1 MRSIHYL
8 YPGHGAYEYQVRI
21 NSSYNM
27 SFSLDFRRHRIHTAE
42 KIMKRAFEAPGSVT
56 WIHTGAPTS
65 QPLLNKNAMTYSAS
79 TRLIRKN
86 DTASITAASSAQ
98 TLTQPHIEPH
108 DQYEPLPPAA
118 LKTDATSI

>member
-1 MRSIHYL
+1 MIGAALHFNLFLISVQVLLLQTFVVMRSIHYL

-56 WIHTGAPTS
+56 
-65 QPLLNKNAMTYSAS
+65 
-79 TRLIRKN
+79 
-86 DTASITAASSAQ
+86 
-98 TLTQPHIEPH
+98 
-108 DQYEPLPPAA
+108 
-118 LKTDATSI
+118 